1 MTTTAWMMTI
11 LKKSQ
16 FEGLN
21 TINLF
26 GIKFIVPF
34 FDTDTNNFSVLVE
47 EEDEEKEEYLNTF
60 FSSNDVDD
68 DHVEMSNVSPAFA
81 GDGLFSPKASI
92 TTKKE
97 EEVEDETSIPNRVGE
112 EDKIDEIEQIH
123 I

>member
-1 MTTTAWMMTI
+1 MR
-11 LKKSQ
+11 KKKNIWIH
-16 FEGLN
+16 FKN
-21 TINLF
+21 IW
-26 GIKFIVPF
+26 IH
-34 FDTDTNNFSVLVE
+34 
-47 EEDEEKEEYLNTF
+47 F
-60 FSSNDVDD
+60 FSANDVDD